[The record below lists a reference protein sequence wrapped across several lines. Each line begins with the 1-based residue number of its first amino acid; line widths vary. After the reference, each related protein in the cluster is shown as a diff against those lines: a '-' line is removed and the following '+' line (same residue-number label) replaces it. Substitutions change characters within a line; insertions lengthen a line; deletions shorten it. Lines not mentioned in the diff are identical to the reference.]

1 MKSKFILT
9 LFILLSFFANAQ
21 KGYLGKKF
29 SLELSTELG
38 NRITSFNGAKI
49 NYVIGKKVE
58 LYAQYFTSLNSK
70 VITGL
75 DFNIESPYIPTY
87 GLDYINMNFELERRL
102 FSNSIKYNTD
112 IRISTKQYGAGIRF
126 YRKTKLAPVGKYFE
140 IGYSRINGIVE
151 KKMSFQE
158 DRYSGEWQTVYDSTS
173 GYWNQVYF
181 PELTTTLINDSISLA
196 SIHQINLGLHRK
208 ILFKDGWFLSSGI
221 RFPLQWIMTNT
232 GQRNEYYDMSSL
244 KVNAFF
250 LSFSFGKMLF

>member
-1 MKSKFILT
+1 MKSKFMLM

-29 SLELSTELG
+29 SLELCTELG

-70 VITGL
+70 VITGV

-140 IGYSRINGIVE
+140 IGYSRINGIVDQ
-151 KKMSFQE
+151 KMSFQE
-158 DRYSGEWQTVYDSTS
+158 DRYSGEWQSVYDSTS
-173 GYWNQVYF
+173 GYWDQVYF
-181 PELTTTLINDSISLA
+181 PELTTTLIDDSISLA

-208 ILFKDGWFLSSGI
+208 VLFKDGWFFSSGI

-232 GQRNEYYDMSSL
+232 GQKNEYYDMSSL